1 MNANRPASQGPT
13 SLSSSVADSIASD
26 AGADTYADMDDAVL
40 AADQQSI
47 VDTILDSGHGLH
59 ALSGV
64 PGAGKSFLIRCMAR
78 RMTTSGR
85 KVRLY
90 ATTGAAAVRL
100 SANATTVHT
109 GFSISARS
117 RYMSAIDLTHDKFQL
132 LAATDVFIIDEM
144 SM

>member
-1 MNANRPASQGPT
+1 MPT
-13 SLSSSVADSIASD
+13 GQLLKGLQAFRVLLLTPSPLTRVLTPMLTWMMLCLQLISNPLLTPSWTRAMGYMLS
-26 AGADTYADMDDAVL
+26 AGC
-40 AADQQSI
+40 
-47 VDTILDSGHGLH
+47 
-59 ALSGV
+59 

-144 SM
+144 RM